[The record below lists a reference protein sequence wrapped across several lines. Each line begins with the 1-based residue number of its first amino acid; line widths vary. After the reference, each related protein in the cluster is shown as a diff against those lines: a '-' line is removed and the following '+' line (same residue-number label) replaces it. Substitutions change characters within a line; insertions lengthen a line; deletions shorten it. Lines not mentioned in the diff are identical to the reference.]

1 MVPLKRLKIKQELIN
16 CDMFTKKNPFVSK
29 HLLRKI
35 GSIPLTGHFKL
46 YNLIIYMYIY
56 FI

>member
-16 CDMFTKKNPFVSK
+16 CDMFTKKNPCVSK